1 MPIQLAAPVMK
12 DFTLDRSDLA
22 YGNEGEATK
31 VTVFQATQAEN
42 ERRALVHS
50 EVTQII
56 NAQSSMDAELR
67 LYQKWSMEELKRI
80 EVYLTMVGCNILDR
94 NGNDLFRFKNG
105 DDHAH
110 LDMTEAEFRK
120 LRKIIPLDIASA
132 LLDMLLEVTI
142 PWAGPLAK

>member
-1 MPIQLAAPVMK
+1 MK

-120 LRKIIPLDIASA
+120 VWGKIPPDVAQEIHEKV
-132 LLDMLLEVTI
+132 LEVNIT
-142 PWAGPLAK
+142 WAGPLAK